1 MSGTPPDDIRGHPGA
16 ALGIAHVKKS
26 FGGTGVLRD
35 ISLTIKP
42 GEFVTIVGHSGCGK
56 STLLRLLAGLD
67 QADHGDI
74 TLDGAPMRLANRDV
88 RLMFQEARLLPW
100 MTVLQN
106 IGLGLTGDWQ
116 PRAKTI
122 LRQTGLET
130 RAGDWPA
137 ILSGGQKQRVA
148 LARAL
153 VGQPRLLLMD
163 EPLGALDALTRIA
176 MQDLILQI
184 WRAQK
189 FTAVLVT
196 HDVQEA
202 VALADRVIVLE
213 RGAIGQ
219 ELAVPLSHPRDI
231 GSPEFAALEGT
242 ILKRLLSQH

>member
-1 MSGTPPDDIRGHPGA
+1 MSESRATSGNAIKLSR
-16 ALGIAHVKKS
+16 IKKS
-26 FGGTGVLRD
+26 FGEASVLHD
-35 ISLTIKP
+35 ISLSVKP

-67 QADHGDI
+67 QPDQGEI
-74 TLDGAPMRLANRDV
+74 TLDGAPIGLKRGDV

-100 MTVLQN
+100 MTVLKN
-106 IGLGLTGDWQ
+106 VGLGLTGDWQ
-116 PRAKTI
+116 PRAKSI
-122 LRQTGLET
+122 LRQVNLES

-176 MQDLILQI
+176 MQELILGI
-184 WRAQK
+184 WREQQ
-189 FTAVLVT
+189 FTAILVT

-213 RGAIGQ
+213 HGEIGQ
-219 ELAVPLSHPRDI
+219 DLAIPLAHPRDI

-242 ILKRLLSQH
+242 ILKRLLRQH

>member
-1 MSGTPPDDIRGHPGA
+1 MSEILQRPGT
-16 ALGIAHVKKS
+16 ALSLSRIKKS
-26 FGGTGVLRD
+26 FGETGVLRD
-35 ISLTIKP
+35 ISLSIRP
-42 GEFVTIVGHSGCGK
+42 GEFITIVGHSGCGK
-56 STLLRLLAGLD
+56 STLLRLLAGLGQPD
-67 QADHGDI
+67 QGEI
-74 TLDGAPMRLANRDV
+74 TFDGAPAPAQRNDV

-106 IGLGLTGDWQ
+106 VGLGLTGNWQ
-116 PRAKTI
+116 KRAQAI
-122 LRQTGLET
+122 LRQVGLES

-163 EPLGALDALTRIA
+163 EPLGALDALTRMA
-176 MQDLILQI
+176 MQDLIRQI
-184 WRAQK
+184 WQDQK

-202 VALADRVIVLE
+202 VALGDRVIVLE
-213 RGAIGQ
+213 RGVIGQ

-231 GSPEFAALEGT
+231 GSPEFAALEGS
-242 ILKRLLSQH
+242 ILKRLLKQH

>member
-1 MSGTPPDDIRGHPGA
+1 MSRILERSGTAIIVSR
-16 ALGIAHVKKS
+16 VKKS
-26 FGGTGVLRD
+26 FGETGVLRD
-35 ISLTIKP
+35 ISLSVNP
-42 GEFVTIVGHSGCGK
+42 GEFITIVGHSGCGK

-67 QADHGDI
+67 QADQGEI
-74 TLDGAPMRLANRDV
+74 TFDGAAISSRRNDV

-106 IGLGLTGDWQ
+106 VGLGLTGNWR
-116 PRAKTI
+116 PRAEAI
-122 LRQTGLET
+122 LRQVDLDS

-153 VGQPRLLLMD
+153 VGEPRLLLMD
-163 EPLGALDALTRIA
+163 EPLGALDALTRMA

-184 WRAQK
+184 WQEQK

-202 VALADRVIVLE
+202 VALGGRVIVLE
-213 RGAIGQ
+213 RGAIG
-219 ELAVPLSHPRDI
+219 EEVAVPLPHPRDI
-231 GSPEFAALEGT
+231 GSPEFAALEGA
-242 ILKRLLSQH
+242 ILKRLLRQH